1 MNASNMITFQNIT
14 KTYNKHSTALENVSF
29 KINPK
34 EFVSIV
40 GRSGSG
46 KSTIV
51 KLITAE
57 EKPTNGRIIFDS
69 YEVNKLRF
77 SQLPKY
83 RRLIGTIFQDFRLL
97 NGKTVFENIAFA
109 LEVEGRPQKEINEFV
124 PQILNLVGLDNK
136 MQSFP
141 YELSGGEKQ
150 RVAIAR
156 AMINQPE
163 VIVADEPTGNL
174 DPFNTWEIIKLL
186 MKLNEMGSIIILATH
201 NKEIINTLGHRVIT
215 LNNGKIIRDE
225 EHGRFILTN

>member
-1 MNASNMITFQNIT
+1 MIAFQNVSKI
-14 KTYNKHSTALENVSF
+14 YNKHSVALDNVSF

-40 GRSGSG
+40 GRSGAG

-51 KLITAE
+51 KLIIAE
-57 EKPTNGRIIFDS
+57 EKPTSGRITFDS
-69 YEVNKLRF
+69 YEVNKLKF
-77 SQLPKY
+77 SQFPKY
-83 RRLIGTIFQDFRLL
+83 RRHIGTIFQDFRLL
-97 NGKTVFENIAFA
+97 TGKTVFENIAFA

-124 PQILNLVGLDNK
+124 PQILNLVGLNDK

-186 MKLNEMGSIIILATH
+186 MKINEMGSIVILATH
-201 NKEIINTLGHRVIT
+201 NKEIINTLGQRVIT
-215 LNNGKIIRDE
+215 IEKGEVIRDE